1 MINLKQ
7 AGWIGVLLMCMQLCV
22 AVNITVDATVGIFLQ
37 KELLFQG
44 FSSSPSDPVK
54 FIASK
59 SGSPDLPTW
68 LRLEQREPSDRAF
81 IYGTPGRDVSI
92 QVVLEVTAWN
102 KTDYTTK
109 RQDVV
114 INIDKSKDIP
124 RYQAEFLVKN
134 RSIDEFLERKESVNF
149 VEKVKQIWQPQPGGV
164 KVTAVESKL
173 DRKGRVPI
181 PPQKEGVYITV
192 GGASTYEVL
201 KQEHRGCAGL
211 RDSSNSKFPP
221 FEIDWCEFK
230 LMDKDDTAVV
240 VSNTTTTEVSGEG
253 FDQST
258 YVAPVFDSSIRDF
271 GSDFLLILILP
282 LAVVVIIAIILA
294 IIMFCFREGRPKR
307 DSETPRPQL
316 SHHDS
321 ILRAT
326 FRLRQLSHQN
336 GDAVHDSSDRV
347 PQPKETST
355 PYKQKPPPGQ
365 NEYEPEPEPPMGAPP
380 PYRLPPQPGVSVSA
394 PNGNN
399 QYYPGS
405 AQDVSR
411 HERPPPFMSSGNVH

>member
-1 MINLKQ
+1 MNLKQ
-7 AGWIGVLLMCMQLCV
+7 AGWIGILLMCMQLCK
-22 AVNITVDATVGIFLQ
+22 AVNITLDATVGIFLQ
-37 KELLFQG
+37 KELLVQG
-44 FSSSPSDPVK
+44 FTSSPSDPVK
-54 FIASK
+54 FIAST

-68 LRLEQREPSDRAF
+68 LRFEQREASDRAF
-81 IYGTPGRDVSI
+81 IYGTPGHGVPS

-114 INIDKSKDIP
+114 VNIDTSQDIP

-134 RSIDEFLERKESVNF
+134 SSIDEFLERKESVNF
-149 VEKVKQIWQPQPGGV
+149 VEKVKQIWQPVPGGV

-181 PPQKEGVYITV
+181 PPQKEGVFIAV

-201 KQEHRGCAGL
+201 KQEYRGCAGL

-221 FEIDWCEFK
+221 FDIDWCEFK
-230 LMDKDDTAVV
+230 LMDVVDSAVV
-240 VSNTTTTEVSGEG
+240 VSNATTTVVSGEG
-253 FDQST
+253 YGEST
-258 YVAPVFDSSIRDF
+258 YIAPVFDSSARDF

-336 GDAVHDSSDRV
+336 GDAVPDSSDGV
-347 PQPKETST
+347 PQPKDTST
-355 PYKQKPPPGQ
+355 PYKQKPPPSQ
-365 NEYEPEPEPPMGAPP
+365 REYEPEPEPPMGAPP
-380 PYRLPPQPGVSVSA
+380 PYRLPPQPGVNMSA

-411 HERPPPFMSSGNVH
+411 HQRPPPFMNSGNVH